1 MKVIEIYCE
10 TYYYNFIFGSSSRV
24 ILYKVILYKVI
35 LYRVILYRVIPYKV
49 ILYRVIVC
57 IQEEKLQFVP

>member
-1 MKVIEIYCE
+1 MKVIEIFCD

-24 ILYKVILYKVI
+24 ILYRVILYKVI
-35 LYRVILYRVIPYKV
+35 LYRVILYRVILYKV